1 MQTHIH
7 LHEISRLDTLP
18 MRKSCHI
25 CIKLDFDTAGNT
37 SLKLPKSK
45 AALQT
50 YAGLLHRT
58 WQIAEAVD
66 PKEAWRELHKRYS
79 SINNTLKN

>member
-7 LHEISRLDTLP
+7 LHEISRPDTLP
-18 MRKSCHI
+18 MRESCHI

-37 SLKLPKSK
+37 SLKLAKSK

-50 YAGLLHRT
+50 YAP
-58 WQIAEAVD
+58 Q
-66 PKEAWRELHKRYS
+66 ELADCRGSRSKRS
-79 SINNTLKN
+79 LEGTAQEIQQH